1 MPFDALG
8 ALNTAAGTTGLGLN
22 AVCNKLAGTVGLEAV
37 GALNKLNGTT
47 GVEWLGCLRTLDATL
62 IGRTNLCINPS
73 FETNTT
79 SWSTGGAGGGT
90 LTIDAAAAYS
100 GASGLKVACTGSG
113 NSLNLYGNAARTP
126 ATAGVSY
133 AFSAYVKSAAT
144 PRLVDIVVNWYD
156 SGGTPFNTVSGTQSS
171 SSTSAWTRFT
181 HTATAPATTASCIM
195 QVRIGG
201 VVATEVHYIDGVLIE
216 AAASVGTFFDGSSGG
231 AKWTGTANASTSTL
245 PALGLGIS

>member
-1 MPFDALG
+1 MPFDVLG
-8 ALNTAAGTTGLGLN
+8 ALNTAAGTNGLGLN

-47 GVEWLGCLRTLDATL
+47 GVEWWGSLRTLDQTL
-62 IGRTNLCINPS
+62 TGRTNLCINPS

-100 GASGLKVACTGSG
+100 GAAGLKITCTGAG
-113 NSLNLYGNAARTP
+113 NSLTLYGNAVRTP
-126 ATAGVSY
+126 ATAGVAY
-133 AFSAYVKSAAT
+133 AFSAYVKAAT
-144 PRLVDIVVNWYD
+144 TGRLVDVVVNWYN
-156 SGGTPFNTVSGTQSS
+156 SGGTVISTVSGTQSS

-181 HTATAPATTASCIM
+181 HTATAPALTASCIM

-201 VVATEVHYIDGVLIE
+201 VILSEVHYVDGVLIE
-216 AAASVGTFFDGSSGG
+216 AATAVGSFFDGSSSG
-231 AKWTGTANASTSTL
+231 AAWTGTANASTSTL
-245 PALGLGIS
+245 PALGLGVS